1 MAEEEA
7 VAVGVE
13 ADPQGGAGGMVGEP
27 DAQCVDL
34 VLGRGVGEAQLAE
47 QGYDGVWGV
56 AVWVVWWRRLRSVAA
71 GGGGSGVVIV
81 VGCLVV
87 AGLVE

>member
-1 MAEEEA
+1 
-7 VAVGVE
+7 
-13 ADPQGGAGGMVGEP
+13 MVGEP

-47 QGYDGVWGV
+47 QGYDGVWGGV

-71 GGGGSGVVIV
+71 GGGGGSGGVVIV
-81 VGCLVV
+81 VGGCLVV
-87 AGLVE
+87 AGGLVE